1 MAHKYLY
8 LYENNDKVLLEAKR
22 LDVMEGT
29 PKSEICF
36 WLLIDLFEGTCE
48 PLKFVSMRKNE
59 HAQNQTRTFE
69 SGSFVSDESGGVFRD
84 NNGNY
89 QNVYF
94 NTSVGKI
101 SESIEKIV
109 SNFFATNYP
118 ERTKLSDVPFNKIN
132 LEHTLLISA
141 MGSEGKIVDSE
152 LQNNGSYLELILW
165 IEWNSGNTS
174 RVIFPDECNKITLK
188 NEPYVYKS
196 VK

>member
-8 LYENNDKVLLEAKR
+8 LYENNDKVILEAKR

-36 WLLIDLFEGTCE
+36 WLLIDRFEGTCE

-59 HAQNQTRTFE
+59 HVQNQTRTFE
-69 SGSFVSDESGGVFRD
+69 SGSFVSDENGGIFRD
-84 NNGNY
+84 NNGDY

-94 NTSVGKI
+94 NTSVDKVP
-101 SESIEKIV
+101 EYVEKIV
-109 SNFFATNYP
+109 SNFFAINYP

-132 LEHTLLISA
+132 LEHTVLISA
-141 MGSEGKIVDSE
+141 IGSEGKIVDSE
-152 LQNNGSYLELILW
+152 LQNNGSFLELILW
-165 IEWNSGNTS
+165 IEWNSGTTS
-174 RVIFPDECNKITLK
+174 RVIFPDECTKITLK
-188 NEPYVYKS
+188 NELYVYKG